1 MNILLVDSTP
11 LYRDILQSGLAGD
24 RGFTITYAASVAEAL
39 AVAAREQFNF
49 YILAWQLP
57 DGEGIELARQLR
69 QSHAK
74 SAEPIILLTG
84 SASAELAEQ
93 AMRAGA
99 SELFRKQDVSE
110 LVTYIQHFLSV
121 YGPISC
127 RVIYIEDARDQRL
140 ALLSQMQAWGMQV
153 DAFAVADDAWKALQ
167 STDYDLVV
175 SDVMLGAG
183 MSGSRLIS
191 RIRRQP
197 GALGRMLILAATA
210 FDDPS
215 RRIELF
221 HLAVDDY
228 ITKPFAPLEFKARI
242 HNLLKRK
249 RALEQN
255 QQLLKA
261 TALGVTIVNDAG
273 VVESVDSNAQRMFSS
288 LATIPPGTRL
298 AVLIPPVDDDQGANL
313 LADLLA
319 ELRAGVEIN
328 RRRIDGLRDGA
339 NRFPLELT
347 SLDLDGNR
355 HRFALLTRDISDE
368 LALASNLTAAK
379 EAAERAGKMKS
390 EFLTNMSHEIRTP
403 LNAILGM
410 TYLIK
415 QDGVSPTQ
423 AERLDKV
430 SDAGEHLLD
439 IINSILDLSK
449 IEAGKLT
456 IEETDISP
464 DGIATNVKSM
474 LFERATAK
482 KLQLQIETRPL
493 PGPLRGDPTR
503 IQQALL
509 NYAANAIKFTDQGN
523 ITLRVMAEEE
533 SEDSVLVRFEVE
545 DQGIGIAPDV
555 LMRLFTTFEQADNS
569 TTRKYGG
576 TGLGLVITKKL
587 AQAMG
592 GDAGVNSRPGAGS
605 TFWFTARLK
614 KGGGANSVVAP
625 SLSQSAELMLRTDY
639 PGRRILLVEDEPVN
653 REIALI
659 LLENV
664 GQRVDTAKDGVEAVD
679 LASRTNYDLILMDM
693 QMPRMNG
700 LDATRAIR
708 KLNEHG
714 GQVPIVAMT
723 ANAFA
728 EDRARCMESG
738 MNDFLTKP
746 LNPQGMFAMLLRW
759 YQSAT

>member
-24 RGFTITYAASVAEAL
+24 RGFTITYAASVAEAQ
-39 AVAAREQFNF
+39 AIAAREAFNF

-57 DGEGIELARQLR
+57 DGEGIDLARQLR

-74 SAEPIILLTG
+74 AAEPIILLTG
-84 SASAELAEQ
+84 SASAELADQ

-99 SELFRKQDVSE
+99 SELFRKQDVTE
-110 LVTYIQHFLSV
+110 LITFIRHFLSV

-127 RVIYIEDARDQRL
+127 RVIYIEDARDQRM
-140 ALLSQMQAWGMQV
+140 ALISQMQAWGMQV

-167 STDYDLVV
+167 SSEYDLVV

-197 GALGRMLILAATA
+197 GALGRTLILAATA

-221 HLAVDDY
+221 HLGVDDY
-228 ITKPFAPLEFKARI
+228 ITKPFAPLEFKARV

-261 TALGVTIVNDAG
+261 TALGVTIINETG
-273 VVESVDSNAQRMFSS
+273 VVESLDSNAQRMFSS
-288 LATIPPGTRL
+288 LTTIPPGTHL
-298 AVLIPPVDDDQGANL
+298 AALIPPADDDPGGDL

-319 ELRAGVEIN
+319 GAEIN
-328 RRRIDGLRDGA
+328 RRRIDGLRNGV

-368 LALASNLTAAK
+368 LALARNLTAAK
-379 EAAERAGKMKS
+379 EAAERAGRMKS

-430 SDAGEHLLD
+430 SAAGEHLLD
-439 IINSILDLSK
+439 IINAILDLSK

-456 IEETDISP
+456 IEETDVNLGAIV
-464 DGIATNVKSM
+464 TNVRSM

-482 KLQLQIETRPL
+482 KLQLQVEAPPL

-523 ITLRVMAEEE
+523 IILRVLPEQE

-545 DQGIGIAPDV
+545 DQGIGIEPDV
-555 LMRLFTTFEQADNS
+555 LTRLFTTFEQADNS
-569 TTRKYGG
+569 ITRKYGG

-587 AQAMG
+587 AHAMG
-592 GDAGVNSRPGAGS
+592 GEAGVNSTPGAGS

-614 KGGGANSVVAP
+614 KGGANPVAAP
-625 SLSQSAELMLRTDY
+625 ATAQSAELMLRTNY

-664 GQRVDTAKDGVEAVD
+664 GQLVDTANDGVDAVD
-679 LASRTNYDLILMDM
+679 LASHNHYDLILMDM

-708 KLNEHG
+708 KLNENG
-714 GQVPIVAMT
+714 AQVPIVAMT

-746 LNPQGMFAMLLRW
+746 LNPQGMFSMLLRW